1 MPRDR
6 KPVDK
11 FNFKEMGGRNPT
23 PPPPK
28 KSKPS
33 YQYEPINP
41 DGSSASFKTGGFM
54 PVLASP
60 EPNSPGLAVPPSP
73 ADPNGGDM
81 EPVTSPSASPV
92 NPWTCGA
99 CGYTPIVEVDKE
111 TQTDPLVFPYE
122 NQLVVLPPFV
132 YPRGT
137 KWWLK

>member
-1 MPRDR
+1 MPRER
-6 KPVDK
+6 KSVEK
-11 FNFKEMGGRNPT
+11 FNFEEMGGRNPT

-60 EPNSPGLAVPPSP
+60 EPNSPDLAVPPSP

-81 EPVTSPSASPV
+81 EPVSSPSASPE
-92 NPWTCGA
+92 NPFRCEA
-99 CGYTPIVEVDKE
+99 CGYTPITEVDKE
-111 TQTDPLVFPYE
+111 TQTDPLVFPF
-122 NQLVVLPPFV
+122 VFPPL
-132 YPRGT
+132 G
-137 KWWLK
+137 KWTL